1 MINMANTL
9 LHGLNI
15 YTEGKEQL
23 LKDIKQRKGKIHIIS
38 GNAEVLKYPLSD
50 RRKYRL
56 FLAEENI
63 IIPDGISVYLPI
75 KRRVETAKK
84 IAGIEFMQMLLE
96 DFQNSGKPVYFLG
109 AKQQVIVDM
118 IEKFKVIYPRLT
130 IAGYHNGY
138 FDKNDCGDIIENIKA
153 SKPFALFVALGTPAQ
168 EDFIFQ
174 YAKDLPCTI
183 YMGVGGSFDVLS
195 GNIKRSPKWL
205 CDIGLEW
212 LYRLISDPSKLNRMQ
227 TNISF
232 TIKALLKNDK

>member
-96 DFQNSGKPVYFLG
+96 DFQRKY
-109 AKQQVIVDM
+109 
-118 IEKFKVIYPRLT
+118 T
-130 IAGYHNGY
+130 I
-138 FDKNDCGDIIENIKA
+138 
-153 SKPFALFVALGTPAQ
+153 
-168 EDFIFQ
+168 
-174 YAKDLPCTI
+174 
-183 YMGVGGSFDVLS
+183 
-195 GNIKRSPKWL
+195 
-205 CDIGLEW
+205 
-212 LYRLISDPSKLNRMQ
+212 
-227 TNISF
+227 
-232 TIKALLKNDK
+232 LLKDSCPTL